1 MLNLKIKYEKHELH
15 EIYFFRLTQVF
26 CFPDIMFRESALF
39 GNFTKPYFYSLIKN
53 SKSLWETSVRLF

>member
-15 EIYFFRLTQVF
+15 EIYFFRLTLVF

-39 GNFTKPYFYSLIKN
+39 GNFYQT
-53 SKSLWETSVRLF
+53 LFLFIN